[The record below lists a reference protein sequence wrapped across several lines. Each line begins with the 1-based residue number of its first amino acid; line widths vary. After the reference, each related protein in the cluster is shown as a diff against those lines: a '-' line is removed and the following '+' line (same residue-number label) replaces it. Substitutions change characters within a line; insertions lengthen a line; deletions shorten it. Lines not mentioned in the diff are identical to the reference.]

1 MGKRLLIIGLVWPEP
16 TSSAAGWHM
25 LELIR
30 SFRTQDYELHFACAA
45 AKSPHSFPLTDW
57 QVQEHEIQLNDSGF
71 DAWVKDLHPD
81 IVLFDRFMVEEQYS
95 WRVKEACPQALLLL
109 DTEDLHGIRAARQ
122 AAYKIGRQVQDADYL
137 QGDSLREIASIL
149 RCDLS
154 LIISP
159 TEMALLDRVF
169 RINPSLLFHLPFY
182 LEPEE
187 RQTPSFKQRQHFMFI
202 GNFIHEPNWKTVQV
216 LKELW
221 PSIRKQLPKAELHI
235 YGAYASQK
243 VLQLHHPASGFL
255 IKGRVEEAI
264 SCMEQYRLL
273 LAPIPFGAGLKGK
286 FIDALRAG
294 TVSISSSI
302 GAEGLSQDGLWQ
314 GLITDDR
321 ETFIQESIA
330 LYESETAWQEAQQ
343 RGKHL
348 WEKLDSRAHYA
359 AFLTLLPKLQEN
371 LEMHRRHNIMGQ
383 LLWNNQYNA
392 RKYMSLWIEQK
403 NKA

>member
-30 SFRTQDYELHFACAA
+30 SFRKQDYELHFACAA
-45 AKSPHSFPLTDW
+45 AKSPNSFPLTDW

-81 IVLFDRFMVEEQYS
+81 MVLFDRFMVEEQYS

-122 AAYKIGRQVQDADYL
+122 AAYKTGRQVQDADYL
-137 QGDSLREIASIL
+137 HGDILREIASIL

-159 TEMALLDRVF
+159 TEMTLLDRVF
-169 RINPSLLFHLPFY
+169 RIDPSLLFHLPFY

-187 RQTPSFKQRQHFMFI
+187 RQTPSFKQRQHFMFM

-216 LKELW
+216 LKDLW

-255 IKGRVEEAI
+255 IKGRAEDAI

-348 WEKLDSRAHYA
+348 WEKLDSRAQYA

-371 LEMHRRHNIMGQ
+371 LEMHRRQNIMGQ